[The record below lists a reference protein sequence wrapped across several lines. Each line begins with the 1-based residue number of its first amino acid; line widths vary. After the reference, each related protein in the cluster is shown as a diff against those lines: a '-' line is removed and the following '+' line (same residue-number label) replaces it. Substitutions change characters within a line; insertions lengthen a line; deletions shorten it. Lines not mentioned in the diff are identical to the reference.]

1 MDSFWGNI
9 FANKNPEGREAI
21 LSILR
26 KIPVF
31 ADLKP
36 RELKE
41 FERVLHRREFEKGEV
56 IFREGEP
63 GVGMYIIYKGSVGI
77 FKNTPSGGEELLAEL
92 KPGEF
97 FGEMALLDESPRSAT
112 AKALE
117 DSIILGLFQPDLFDL
132 IERKPKLGTKILL
145 NLAHIIGERLRRT
158 NAELQQLREKLVESN
173 IVY

>member
-1 MDSFWGNI
+1 VNSFWGNI
-9 FANKNPEGREAI
+9 FKPRGDEHEPI

-36 RELKE
+36 REIRE
-41 FERVLHRREFEKGEV
+41 FERILHRREFKKGEIV
-56 IFREGEP
+56 FHEGEP
-63 GVGMYIIYKGSVGI
+63 GVGMYIIYRGCVGVY
-77 FKNTPSGGEELLAEL
+77 KNRPDGGEELLAEL
-92 KPGEF
+92 REGEF

-112 AKALE
+112 ARALE
-117 DSIILGLFQPDLFDL
+117 PSIILGLFQPDLFDL
-132 IERKPKLGTKILL
+132 IERKPKLGNKILL

-158 NAELQQLREKLVESN
+158 NEELEQLRRKLTESN